1 MARIVFIEVTATV
14 SYGGVQTS
22 VWRLAEQLAV
32 IGHDVAIFGGEGSI
46 RPAGLPDNV
55 EVHTFPFVPRNRVPD
70 FGTRFQR
77 IVERISMARHARK
90 AFIAGHYDWAVLT
103 KPFDFIWPWLLPK
116 KNRTRFAFVSGGT
129 DFFAGDR
136 VLSRRIETWMAVSHF
151 NAWQI
156 RSRYRCWP
164 RVIYN
169 GVDTDKFA
177 PGGST
182 AGLRER
188 LAISTDTV
196 LFVYAGRL
204 VGLKGVGVALR
215 ALAEPELRGMAVKL
229 LVVGDGPQ
237 RPELKQLAQRLVV
250 ADRVIF
256 HDPVAHDALPGIY
269 AAVDAGVFP
278 SISDE
283 AFGIAIAE
291 AMSCAKPVIASH
303 IGGIPEVVG
312 NESTC
317 GLLVP
322 PGDPRALAAAMMT
335 VATGV
340 RLRAQMGQAA
350 RTRIVD
356 SFTWSDSAKRLTAA
370 LKI

>member
-1 MARIVFIEVTATV
+1 MARIVFIDVTATV
-14 SYGGVQTS
+14 SYGGVQTC
-22 VWRLAEQLAV
+22 VWRLAEQLAAM
-32 IGHDVAIFGGEGSI
+32 GHDVAVFGGEGSI
-46 RPAGLPDNV
+46 RPAGLPSNV
-55 EVHTFPFVPRNRVPD
+55 EIHTFPFIPRNRVPD

-90 AFIAGHYDWAVLT
+90 AFIAGRYDWAVLT

-116 KNRTRFAFVSGGT
+116 GSRTRFAFVSGGT

-136 VLSRRIETWMAVSHF
+136 VLSRRIEIWMAVSHF

-156 RSRYRCWP
+156 RSRYKHWP
-164 RVIYN
+164 KVIYN
-169 GVDTDKFA
+169 GVDTEKFA
-177 PGGST
+177 PGSPNP
-182 AGLRER
+182 GLREH
-188 LAISTDTV
+188 LAVSKDTV

-204 VGLKGVGVALR
+204 VGLKGVGVAVR
-215 ALAEPELRGMAVKL
+215 ALAEPGLRDMAVKL
-229 LVVGDGPQ
+229 LIVGDGPQ
-237 RPELKQLAQRLVV
+237 RPELKQLAQRLSV
-250 ADRVIF
+250 ADRIIF
-256 HDPVAHDALPGIY
+256 HDPVAHDALPGVY

-278 SISDE
+278 SISGE
-283 AFGIAIAE
+283 AFGIAVAE
-291 AMSCAKPVIASH
+291 AMSCARPVIASH

-322 PGDPRALAAAMMT
+322 PGDPRALAAAMKII
-335 VATGV
+335 ATDV
-340 RLRAQMGQAA
+340 RLRALMGQAA

-356 SFTWSDSAKRLTAA
+356 SFTWSASAKRLTAA